1 MFRFLLVRLKVI
13 FVEKLI
19 IMKKVFITILSASFM
34 LLSCKDDKKSSNS
47 QNPTEVVEEQ
57 KKEAN
62 TAAICLLEKL
72 SIRATP
78 KAKGKWITSMS
89 LGEKIELT
97 GEETTDSI
105 SKKLYYKV
113 RLIDGKEGWTR
124 ASFLAIN
131 GKVATLLKEATV
143 YKRPDLLTKTDKKYS
158 TMDIIAVLKTQD
170 DWMLVKGKRA
180 TGEYI
185 EEGWIKAG
193 NLSESSVDI
202 AVAKFAN
209 VAMATGTMTDRIKAL
224 EELVNNTDFSSSS
237 FIEKL
242 QEKIEDYKSKNL
254 KIDTEDAVD

>member
-1 MFRFLLVRLKVI
+1 MKRVYI
-13 FVEKLI
+13 AI
-19 IMKKVFITILSASFM
+19 ISASFM
-34 LLSCKDDKKSSNS
+34 LLSCKDDKKSS
-47 QNPTEVVEEQ
+47 QTETSTEIVKQEKEEV
-57 KKEAN
+57 KK
-62 TAAICLLEKL
+62 TAICLLEKL

-97 GEETTDSI
+97 GEEETDSI

-124 ASFLAIN
+124 ASFLAVD

-180 TGEYI
+180 AGEYI

-209 VAMATGTMTDRIKAL
+209 VAMSNGAMTDRIKAL
-224 EELVNNTDFSSSS
+224 EEIVNNTDFSSSS
-237 FIEKL
+237 FIEKI
-242 QEKIEDYKSKNL
+242 QEKIEDYKSKNV
-254 KIDTEDAVD
+254 KIDTEEAASN